1 MAQYAALFAT
11 NPPIDRCLS
20 FDGQGFSN
28 ELCNTP
34 EYKEAI
40 ARRGQNLYLI
50 ASSGDYVYFH
60 KPNTIFTIKLDA
72 GDPIIK

>member
-34 EYKEAI
+34 KYKEAI
-40 ARRGQNLYLI
+40 AYI
-50 ASSGDYVYFH
+50 S
-60 KPNTIFTIKLDA
+60 
-72 GDPIIK
+72 PIVEML